1 MQTATQIQGFEFNTP
16 RRIVCEIGA
25 ISKLAECCNSLG
37 IERPFIV
44 CDAGIIEHGLL
55 RKLEEALAQS
65 THDISPCV
73 FADVENDPSEA
84 TILVGIEQCQAH
96 KADGIIALGGGSPM
110 DVAKVIAVCNQN
122 NQALSQIYGVNQ
134 VNGTRLPLILIPT
147 TAGTGSEVTPIAIIT
162 TGEATKAG
170 IVSPQLIP
178 DIAILDAQLTQNL
191 PPHVT
196 AATGIDAM
204 VHAIEAYTSKLKK
217 NIYSDMLAKQALVL
231 LSQNIETATFDGQNL
246 IARQNMLLGACL
258 AGQAFAN
265 APVAAVH
272 ALAYPLGG
280 HYHIP
285 HGLSNALVLAHVM
298 RFNLPEAEIHYSEL
312 APLVVPNLQAH
323 QSTQANALALI
334 EHLSALVPHLH
345 LPNRLRSLNIE
356 HSSLDMLAK
365 DAMQQTRLL
374 VNNPRE
380 VTFDDAL
387 AIYEQAF

>member
-1 MQTATQIQGFEFNTP
+1 
-16 RRIVCEIGA
+16 
-25 ISKLAECCNSLG
+25 
-37 IERPFIV
+37 
-44 CDAGIIEHGLL
+44 
-55 RKLEEALAQS
+55 
-65 THDISPCV
+65 
-73 FADVENDPSEA
+73 
-84 TILVGIEQCQAH
+84 
-96 KADGIIALGGGSPM
+96 M
-110 DVAKVIAVCNQN
+110 DVAKVIAVCSQN
-122 NQALSQIYGVNQ
+122 SQTLKQMYGVNQ
-134 VNGTRLPLILIPT
+134 VSGTRLPLILIPT

-231 LSQNIETATFDGQNL
+231 LSQNIEAATFDGQNL
-246 IARQNMLLGACL
+246 VARQNMLLGACL

-280 HYHIP
+280 HFHIP
-285 HGLSNALVLAHVM
+285 HGLSNALVLSHVM
-298 RFNLPEAEIHYSEL
+298 RFNLPEAEIQYAEL
-312 APLVVPNLQAH
+312 APLIVPNLLPQ
-323 QSTQANALALI
+323 QSTQSKAEALI

-356 HSSLDMLAK
+356 RSSLAMLAN

-374 VNNPRE
+374 VNNPKD
-380 VTFDDAL
+380 VTLADAL